1 MEAPEQITDEYK
13 QKYRHNR
20 IKGKTEYFSHKI
32 TPKSYSEVI
41 LAQKSKVYNTEQVKN
56 YHICKKS
63 AHDCERIYGEDE
75 WARTTDPLHVK
86 QVL

>member
-1 MEAPEQITDEYK
+1 MKAPEQITDEHK

-20 IKGKTEYFSHKI
+20 VKGKTENFSHKI

-41 LAQKSKVYNTEQVKN
+41 LAHKGRVYKTANVKIYKIKN
-56 YHICKKS
+56 PLSYENGIC
-63 AHDCERIYGEDE
+63 GEDE

-86 QVL
+86 PA